1 MSILINGST
10 RLLVQGITGHEGAF
24 HTQQM
29 LSYGTN
35 IVAGVTPGKGGE
47 WVMDGKVPVF
57 DSVRTGVEMTG
68 ANTSVIFV
76 PARFAADAI
85 LEAADAGIELIVC
98 ITEGVPVNEMLLVK
112 GIIQE
117 RNICLIGPNSPGIL
131 SPGQSKV
138 GIIPGSITMQ
148 GNVGVISRSGTLTYE
163 VLYALKQAGIGT
175 STCVGIGGDPIVG
188 SNFIDIL
195 SYFEG
200 DSQTDIIV
208 MIGEIGGREEEKAAA
223 FIADNLTKPVVSFI
237 AGQAAPPNKRMGHAG
252 AIIEGGVGT
261 AEAKIAALLGAGV
274 QVARYPE
281 DIPPMVKSL

>member
-112 GIIQE
+112 EIIQE

-261 AEAKIAALLGAGV
+261 AEAKIEALLSAGV